1 MKTKLLNNHV
11 QTTAKLFLLS
21 FLFFFTKSWSQ
32 VGVNTITPNATLDV
46 NGDVIIQDVPKA
58 DKSTTDKVLVL
69 NSADNRVEAM
79 NFPKSFVKGVGGSG
93 FSILSLSLLSGWNKV
108 SFPALEFDENS
119 DFDTVNQYFTAPM
132 DGIYHISVY
141 VKMTSL
147 INISSFGVGIF
158 RETSGMTT
166 LVADETYEALSVSLL
181 GIGITS
187 PPTRSAQTLVKLN
200 QGDRIYFG
208 IQSSN
213 LTIFNNAEAQFSIH
227 QVH

>member
-1 MKTKLLNNHV
+1 
-11 QTTAKLFLLS
+11 
-21 FLFFFTKSWSQ
+21 
-32 VGVNTITPNATLDV
+32 
-46 NGDVIIQDVPKA
+46 
-58 DKSTTDKVLVL
+58 
-69 NSADNRVEAM
+69 M

-93 FSILSLSLLSGWNKV
+93 FSILSVSLLSDWNKV
-108 SFPALEFDENS
+108 SFPTLEFDENA
-119 DFDTVNQYFTAPM
+119 DFDTANQYFAAPM
-132 DGIYHISVY
+132 DGIYYINVY

-158 RETSGMTT
+158 KEASGVTT
-166 LVADETYEALSVSLL
+166 LVADETYEALSVSIL
-181 GIGITS
+181 GIGVTS

-213 LTIFNNAEAQFSIH
+213 LIVFNNAEAQFSIH